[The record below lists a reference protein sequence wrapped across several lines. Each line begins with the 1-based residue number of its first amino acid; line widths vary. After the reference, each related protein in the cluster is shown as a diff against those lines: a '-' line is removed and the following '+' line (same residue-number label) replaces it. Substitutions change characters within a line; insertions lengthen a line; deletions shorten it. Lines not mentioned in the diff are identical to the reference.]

1 MFVLLLSK
9 IFSRK
14 TVKRVSQMFLR
25 KKREK
30 KNYFEIE
37 KERPVGTVSSPNK
50 SPSKDKTKRQHKH
63 QQRKKKKLIRPIP
76 QMTKQNRQG
85 IFKKTQTKWGSEIIE
100 IKKRWRGGKQHA
112 RNGGIGIFKQVNSP
126 SLPQTENTKR
136 KKQNTFLR
144 MYKKEKK
151 KRQKTRH
158 VFFFKFSFDVL
169 LS

>member
-25 KKREK
+25 KKGKK

-63 QQRKKKKLIRPIP
+63 QQRKKKKINSTNPLDDKTEPTGNF
-76 QMTKQNRQG
+76 Q
-85 IFKKTQTKWGSEIIE
+85 KKTQTKWGSEIIE

-126 SLPQTENTKR
+126 SLP
-136 KKQNTFLR
+136 
-144 MYKKEKK
+144 
-151 KRQKTRH
+151 
-158 VFFFKFSFDVL
+158 
-169 LS
+169 

>member
-25 KKREK
+25 KGKKKTILKSRKRDLLA
-30 KNYFEIE
+30 
-37 KERPVGTVSSPNK
+37 PSPLLINRH
-50 SPSKDKTKRQHKH
+50 PKTKQNDSTNINRE
-63 QQRKKKKLIRPIP
+63 KKKLIRPIP

-144 MYKKEKK
+144 MYKKEKSRK
-151 KRQKTRH
+151 HDT
-158 VFFFKFSFDVL
+158 FFFQFSFDVL